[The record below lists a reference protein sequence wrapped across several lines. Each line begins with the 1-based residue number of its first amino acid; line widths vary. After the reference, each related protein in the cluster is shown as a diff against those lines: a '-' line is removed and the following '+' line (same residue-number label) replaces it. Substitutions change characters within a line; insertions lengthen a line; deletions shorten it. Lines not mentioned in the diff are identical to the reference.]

1 MIIIKNN
8 ILVLSLSLLFSQND
22 TTFIRDYYQYDL
34 RDYGSIE
41 IDLNFGLGELEIGSY
56 HKPKTISG
64 IIEYNPDHTETDVD
78 FSSSGNKAFLSIT
91 GQSGDKFECC
101 DNGFT
106 FNDFDLG
113 DEFHNYM
120 DFDLAKGIPTELEL
134 DFGLGEANINLTDLS
149 LSYFELDC
157 GLSDVKLEMDRS
169 NKITCERVNIS
180 SGLGDF
186 NGYGLGNLNSRK
198 FNLDVGLGAATVD
211 LRGKFDEDMD
221 LSIDVGLGALEL
233 ILPENVNIKLR
244 VDHSF
249 LSSVDVDGLMSEER
263 NKYVSKHWDENRPT
277 ITGDISVGI
286 GSVDIEVD

>member
-1 MIIIKNN
+1 MKYIA
-8 ILVLSLSLLFSQND
+8 LVFAFTLSLAQSND
-22 TTFIRDYYQYDL
+22 EFIRDYYKYDL
-34 RDYGSIE
+34 NEYETLEMDIE
-41 IDLNFGLGELEIGSY
+41 FGLGELTIRA
-56 HKPKTISG
+56 HDKPKTISG
-64 IIEYNPDHTETDVD
+64 IIEYDPEQTKTEVN
-78 FSSSGNKAFLSIT
+78 FSSSGNKAFLSIK
-91 GQSGDKFECC
+91 GESGD
-101 DNGFT
+101 NGLN

-169 NKITCERVNIS
+169 NKITCERVSIS

-221 LSIDVGLGALEL
+221 LSIDVGLGVLEL

-249 LSSVDVDGLMSEER
+249 LSSVDVDGLMSEGR
-263 NKYVSKHWDENRPT
+263 NKYVSKDWDENRPT

>member
-1 MIIIKNN
+1 MKYIA
-8 ILVLSLSLLFSQND
+8 LVFAFTLSLAQSND
-22 TTFIRDYYQYDL
+22 EFIRDYYKYDL
-34 RDYGSIE
+34 NEYETLEMDIE
-41 IDLNFGLGELEIGSY
+41 FGLGELMIRA
-56 HKPKTISG
+56 HDKPKTISG
-64 IIEYNPDHTETDVD
+64 IIEYDPEQTKTEVN
-78 FSSSGNKAFLSIT
+78 FSSSGNKAFLSIK
-91 GQSGDKFECC
+91 GESGD
-101 DNGFT
+101 NRLI

-169 NKITCERVNIS
+169 NKITCERVSIS

-249 LSSVDVDGLMSEER
+249 LSSVDVDGLMSEGR
-263 NKYVSKHWDENRPT
+263 NKYVSKDWDENRPT

>member
-56 HKPKTISG
+56 HKSKTISG
-64 IIEYNPDHTETDVD
+64 IIEYNPDHTEADVD
-78 FSSSGNKAFLSIT
+78 FSSSGNKAFLSIK
-91 GQSGDKFECC
+91 GESGD
-101 DNGFT
+101 NGLN

-120 DFDLAKGIPTELEL
+120 DFDLAKGIPTELVL

-169 NKITCERVNIS
+169 NKITCERVSIS

-198 FNLDVGLGAATVD
+198 FNLDVGLGV
-211 LRGKFDEDMD
+211 
-221 LSIDVGLGALEL
+221 LEL

-249 LSSVDVDGLMSEER
+249 LSSVDVDGLMSEGR
-263 NKYVSKHWDENRPT
+263 NKYVSKDWDKNRPT